1 MMYLYLIP
9 VHCFVADSDVVEVSV
24 VTTELVPIPKDD
36 ATAPVLEITTS
47 MHNAHFPKKRGES
60 FNPNATGG

>member
-36 ATAPVLEITTS
+36 ATAPVFEITTS
-47 MHNAHFPKKRGES
+47 MHNGNFRAPGYELAHFIIVK
-60 FNPNATGG
+60 